1 MTLRTSTLSLF
12 TLLILFPTVAAAND
26 EPPADGDTWLDH
38 RHKGVSKRLDKWSNR
53 IDDWFGEPNPDHPAD
68 ANLRLMLDTEW
79 NPDDKFTVTPRVRGR
94 LKLPTL
100 EKKVHVVSVMTLW
113 TTS

>member
-1 MTLRTSTLSLF
+1 MTIRTPTLSLL
-12 TLLILFPTVAAAND
+12 TLLILFPTMAAAND

-68 ANLRLMLDTEW
+68 ANLRLMLETEW
-79 NPDDKFTVTPRVRGR
+79 NPEFIISGNYISFGKYHGWA
-94 LKLPTL
+94 LKNKLFYQIIILKPY
-100 EKKVHVVSVMTLW
+100 
-113 TTS
+113 